1 MGAIEK
7 YMMTI
12 IILYILN
19 RSNLSID
26 ICDAT
31 TINGHFQKV
40 FKKDML
46 PIVKSPHLITLIN
59 VIVRKVYWAVLDS

>member
-31 TINGHFQKV
+31 TINGHFRKV

-59 VIVRKVYWAVLDS
+59 VIVRKVY

>member
-1 MGAIEK
+1 MDAIEK
-7 YMMTI
+7 YMLTI
-12 IILYILN
+12 NAIYIIN
-19 RSNLSID
+19 RNNLVID
-26 ICDAT
+26 ICNAT

-59 VIVRKVYWAVLDS
+59 VIVRKVY